1 MRASLHFPGFLL
13 AGATQLMPEIRKE
26 LQRRHWPG
34 AAATGHQRR
43 LRVEF
48 IQDKSRS
55 FVSVP
60 DELAG
65 LAPIAFLLV
74 VTEVR
79 YRFSPRPSF
88 SKQILRARAAKKRP
102 LPAQP
107 AQLPKSARSE

>member
-79 YRFSPRPSF
+79 YRFSPRAFVFETNSACAGGEKAPVTC
-88 SKQILRARAAKKRP
+88 
-102 LPAQP
+102 PASP
-107 AQLPKSARSE
+107 TTKISPK